1 MKTGFIALL
10 GRTNVGKSSILNEI
24 IQEKVS
30 IVTYKPQTT
39 RNKIRGIYTDDE
51 AQLVFLDTP
60 GIHHPYKELGK
71 KMNHL
76 AFEALKDADVIVLVV
91 DVKAKNDEL
100 DEEIIERLK
109 KVKNL
114 IICFNKIDLA
124 NIIEVEEKKNYYK
137 EKLSQAKII
146 ETSVKDHFNLDGLI
160 KLIKE
165 DLSEGPLYY
174 DSDDKSDA
182 SLSFKISETIREK
195 ALNFL
200 RDEVPHALYV
210 EIENIEFKPKKMI
223 INASLIL
230 ENEGQKGIVI
240 GKNGRMIQKIGRSAR
255 MDLENMFHKTIYLEL
270 FVKVKE
276 DWRDKNSFV
285 KTFQ

>member
-109 KVKNL
+109 KFKNL

-160 KLIKE
+160 KVIKE

>member
-1 MKTGFIALL
+1 MKTGFVALL

-39 RNKIRGIYTDDE
+39 RNKIRGIYTDNE

-76 AFEALKDADVIVLVV
+76 AFEALKDADVIVLVI
-91 DVKAKNDEL
+91 DVKAKKDEL

-109 KVKNL
+109 KIKNL

-124 NIIEVEEKKNYYK
+124 SVIEVEEKKNYYK
-137 EKLSQAKII
+137 EKLAHAKMI

-160 KLIKE
+160 KLIKD
-165 DLSEGPLYY
+165 DLNEGPLYY
-174 DSDDKSDA
+174 DPNDKSDA

-255 MDLENMFHKTIYLEL
+255 LDLENMFHKTIYLEL

>member
-51 AQLVFLDTP
+51 AQIVFLDTP

-76 AFEALKDADVIVLVV
+76 AFEALKDADVIVLIV

-124 NIIEVEEKKNYYK
+124 NIIEVEEKKKYYK

-160 KLIKE
+160 KIIKE

-174 DSDDKSDA
+174 DPNDKSDA

-255 MDLENMFHKTIYLEL
+255 MDLENTFHKTIYLEL

>member
-51 AQLVFLDTP
+51 AQIVFLDTP

-137 EKLSQAKII
+137 EKLGQAKII

-255 MDLENMFHKTIYLEL
+255 MDLENTFHKTIYLEL

>member
-76 AFEALKDADVIVLVV
+76 AFEALKDADVIVLIV

-124 NIIEVEEKKNYYK
+124 NIIEVEEKKKYYK

-160 KLIKE
+160 KIIKE

-255 MDLENMFHKTIYLEL
+255 MDLENTFHKTIYLEL

>member
-174 DSDDKSDA
+174 DPNDKSDA

-270 FVKVKE
+270 FVKVKQ

>member
-109 KVKNL
+109 EVKNL
-114 IICFNKIDLA
+114 IVCFNKIDLA

>member
-160 KLIKE
+160 RLIKE

>member
-76 AFEALKDADVIVLVV
+76 AFEALKDADVIVLIV

-124 NIIEVEEKKNYYK
+124 NIIEVEEKKKYYK

-160 KLIKE
+160 KIIKE

-174 DSDDKSDA
+174 DPNDKSDA

-255 MDLENMFHKTIYLEL
+255 MDLENTFHKTIYLEL